1 MIYMD
6 NAATTKMAP
15 EVLQAMLPYMEE
27 AYGNASAL
35 YPLGLRAHEAIGHAR
50 EQIADALNAKPGE
63 IYFTGSGTEADNWA
77 LTGVFEKLSH
87 KGNHIITTAI
97 EHHAI
102 LHTGKYLESK
112 GCEVTYL
119 KPDREGIISASD
131 VERAIRPDTIL
142 ISVMFANNEIGTL
155 EPVRA
160 IGEICHARGVLFH
173 TDAVQAFGHIPIDV
187 EADHIDLLSS
197 SGHKLNGPKGTGF
210 LYMRKG
216 LKLKSFIH
224 GGGQER
230 GRRAGTEN
238 VAGIVGYGVAAQLA
252 AAHME
257 TYAEETGRMRDDMID
272 SLLKAVP
279 GAVLNGSR
287 THRLPNNVN
296 ICMEGV
302 DGEQL
307 LLHLA
312 SKDICASAGSACSS
326 GSTDPSHVLTAIG
339 LTHKQAAG
347 SLRFSLSHET
357 TKDEVDAVVSEVAA
371 FVREKR

>member
-15 EVLQAMLPYMEE
+15 EVLRAMLPYMEE

-35 YPLGLRAHEAIGHAR
+35 YPLGLRAREAVGRAR
-50 EQIADALNAKPGE
+50 EQIAGVLNAKPGE

-77 LTGVFEKLSH
+77 LCGVYEKLSH

-97 EHHAI
+97 EHHAV
-102 LHTGKYLESK
+102 LHTCQYLGSR
-112 GCEVTYL
+112 GCDVTYL
-119 KPDREGIISASD
+119 KPDREGLIAPAD
-131 VERAIRPDTIL
+131 VEAAIRPETIL
-142 ISVMFANNEIGTL
+142 VSVMTANNEIGTI

-160 IGEICHARGVLFH
+160 IGEICRAHGVLFH
-173 TDAVQAFGHIPIDV
+173 TDAVQAFGHIPVDV

-216 LKLKSFIH
+216 LKLKPFIH

-252 AAHME
+252 AGHME
-257 TYAEETGRMRDDMID
+257 AYVAETTAMRDAMTDA
-272 SLLKAVP
+272 LLNAVP

-287 THRLPNNVN
+287 THRLPGNVN
-296 ICMEGV
+296 VCMEGV

-312 SKDICASAGSACSS
+312 SKEICASAGSACSS

-339 LTHKQAAG
+339 LTHRQAAG
-347 SLRFSLSHET
+347 SLRFSISRDT
-357 TKDEVDAVVSEVAA
+357 TKEEVETVVKEVAA
-371 FVREKR
+371 FLSARP

>member
-6 NAATTKMAP
+6 NAATTRLIP
-15 EVLQAMLPYMEE
+15 EVISEMIPYLQEE
-27 AYGNASAL
+27 YGNASAL
-35 YPLGLRAHEAIGHAR
+35 YPLGLRARDAIAVAR
-50 EQIADALNAKPGE
+50 ERIAGVIHAHPGE

-77 LTGVFEKLSH
+77 LCGVYEKLSH
-87 KGNHIITTAI
+87 RGNHIITTAI
-97 EHHAI
+97 EHHAV
-102 LHTGKYLESK
+102 LHTCKYLESR

-119 KPDREGIISASD
+119 KPDREGIVSASE
-131 VERAIRPDTIL
+131 VEKAIRPETIL
-142 ISVMFANNEIGTL
+142 VSVMCANNETGTI

-160 IGEICHARGVLFH
+160 IGEICHAHGVLFH

-238 VAGIVGYGVAAQLA
+238 VAGIVGYGVAAQIA
-252 AAHME
+252 AEHME
-257 TYAEETGRMRDDMID
+257 AYAAETERMRDYMID
-272 SLLKAVP
+272 CLLKAVP
-279 GAVLNGSR
+279 GAALNGSH

-296 ICMEGV
+296 IRMEGV

-312 SKDICASAGSACSS
+312 SKEICASAGGACAS

-339 LTHKQAAG
+339 LTHRQAAG

-357 TKDEVDAVVSEVAA
+357 TKEEIDTVVKEIEAFLAA
-371 FVREKR
+371 GA

>member
-6 NAATTKMAP
+6 NAATTRLIP
-15 EVLQAMLPYMEE
+15 EVLSEMLPYLQEE
-27 AYGNASAL
+27 YGNASAL
-35 YPLGLRAHEAIGHAR
+35 YPLGLKAREAIDVARERIAGVIHAR
-50 EQIADALNAKPGE
+50 PDE
-63 IYFTGSGTEADNWA
+63 IYFTGSGTEADNWT
-77 LTGVFEKLSH
+77 LCGVYEKLSH
-87 KGNHIITTAI
+87 RGNHIITTAI
-97 EHHAI
+97 EHHAV
-102 LHTGKYLESK
+102 LHTCKYLESR

-119 KPDREGIISASD
+119 KPDREGSVSASE
-131 VERAIRPDTIL
+131 VERAIRPETIL
-142 ISVMFANNEIGTL
+142 VSVMCANNETGTI

-160 IGEICHARGVLFH
+160 IGEICHAHGVLFH

-216 LKLKSFIH
+216 LKLKPFIH

-238 VAGIVGYGVAAQLA
+238 VAGIVGFGA
-252 AAHME
+252 AARIAAEHMDAYAAE
-257 TYAEETGRMRDDMID
+257 TERMRDYMID
-272 SLLKAVP
+272 CLLKAVP
-279 GAVLNGSR
+279 GAALNGSH

-296 ICMEGV
+296 IRMEGV

-312 SKDICASAGSACSS
+312 SKEICASAGGACAS

-339 LTHKQAAG
+339 LTHRQAAG

-357 TKDEVDAVVSEVAA
+357 TKEEIDTVVKEIEAFLAA
-371 FVREKR
+371 GA